1 MSPARPPPSPGPAS
15 ERGREGTA
23 GNAARCR
30 SASPPPPVPHAHWS
44 VSLSVGERGAN
55 AGLRGGASARVC
67 LRNAESRVV
76 LLLVQSLGARC
87 VTHCAAGT
95 ATSPGRRWWQQQ
107 QRQQRQQRPQWQCG
121 PRVSGRRPSSRS
133 AERWQQ
139 TGRARSKLGP
149 ATRGPR
155 LSTQPASP
163 RAPPESPG
171 SSGSGQSKR
180 GGGHRPHRAS
190 FGAAEGPAPPSRARL
205 LAHRL
210 GPGDARAWPG
220 GRATGGGEPPPP
232 APLGPRHPLFAQPG
246 RET

>member
-1 MSPARPPPSPGPAS
+1 MPKTHHPRVAH
-15 ERGREGTA
+15 TA
-23 GNAARCR
+23 GVRLRANYSCVHLNISSCAECCQ
-30 SASPPPPVPHAHWS
+30 SAV
-44 VSLSVGERGAN
+44 RID
-55 AGLRGGASARVC
+55 
-67 LRNAESRVV
+67 
-76 LLLVQSLGARC
+76 
-87 VTHCAAGT
+87 CAAGT